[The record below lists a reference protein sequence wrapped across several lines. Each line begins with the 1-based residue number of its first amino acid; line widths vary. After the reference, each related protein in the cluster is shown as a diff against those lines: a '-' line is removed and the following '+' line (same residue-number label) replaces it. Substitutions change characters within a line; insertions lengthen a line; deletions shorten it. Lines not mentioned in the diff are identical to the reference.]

1 MRRRHLIISFMLYKI
16 LGVLAIA
23 AVVAGGVYMIVS
35 DNQKISV
42 VSPTDNNQLPTNT
55 NSMAENNLPAGQT
68 ALIETSLGNI
78 KVRFYPDDAPKTV
91 ANFVK
96 LAGQKYYDGLT
107 FHRVIPGF
115 MVQGGDPNCTPARAS
130 GSCGSGGPGYKFADE
145 LDPNTASAQAGYQK
159 GVLAMANAGP
169 NTNGSQFFIMV
180 ANVPLSHDYTI
191 FGKVLEGQDVA
202 DKISMVKK
210 DSGDRP
216 LESVVIRKI
225 TLQ

>member
-1 MRRRHLIISFMLYKI
+1 MLYKI
-16 LGVLAIA
+16 LGVLA
-23 AVVAGGVYMIVS
+23 VVAVIGGGVYMLIS
-35 DNQKISV
+35 DNQSSTAGSESAPVNNTEVINM
-42 VSPTDNNQLPTNT
+42 DNNTNT
-55 NSMAENNLPAGQT
+55 SSVSGKT

-78 KVRFYPDDAPKTV
+78 KVQFYSDDAPKTV

-107 FHRVIPGF
+107 FHRVIPQF

-130 GSCGSGGPGYKFADE
+130 GSCGSGGPGYKFEDE
-145 LDPNTASAQAGYQK
+145 LDPSTESAKIGYKK

-180 ANVPLSHDYTI
+180 ADVGLQYDYTI

-202 DKISMVKK
+202 DKISAVPT
-210 DSGDRP
+210 SAGDRP
-216 LESVVIRKI
+216 STPVVIRKI
-225 TLQ
+225 TIQ

>member
-1 MRRRHLIISFMLYKI
+1 M
-16 LGVLAIA
+16 IA
-23 AVVAGGVYMIVS
+23 LVIAGGVYMIVS
-35 DNQKISV
+35 DSQQPAAGQSAPAINNEPITIV
-42 VSPTDNNQLPTNT
+42 DNNNAAKGT
-55 NSMAENNLPAGQT
+55 T

-78 KVRFYPDDAPKTV
+78 KVQFYSGDAPKTV

-115 MVQGGDPNCTPARAS
+115 LVQGGDPNCTPARAS
-130 GSCGSGGPGYKFADE
+130 GSCGSGGPGYKFEDE
-145 LDPNTASAQAGYQK
+145 LNPSTVSAKAGYQR

-180 ANVPLSHDYTI
+180 ANVPLPHSYTI

-202 DKISMVKK
+202 DKISLAQR

-216 LESVVIRKI
+216 LTPVVIKKV
-225 TLQ
+225 TVL

>member
-1 MRRRHLIISFMLYKI
+1 MMYKI

-23 AVVAGGVYMIVS
+23 AVIAGGVYLIVS
-35 DNQKISV
+35 DNQKTSV
-42 VSPTDNNQLPTNT
+42 VSPADGTQLPTNT
-55 NSMAENNLPAGQT
+55 NSMAENNASAGQT

-107 FHRVIPGF
+107 FHRVIPNF
-115 MVQGGDPNCTPARAS
+115 MIQGGDPNCTPSRAS
-130 GSCGSGGPGYKFADE
+130 GSCGSGGPGYKFDDE
-145 LDPNTASAQAGYQK
+145 LNPNTVSAKAGYQK

-169 NTNGSQFFIMV
+169 NTNGSQFFITV
-180 ANVPLSHDYTI
+180 ANAPLPYSYTI
-191 FGKVLEGQDVA
+191 FGRVLEGQDVA
-202 DKISMVKK
+202 DKISMTKR

-216 LESVVIRKI
+216 LEPVVIKKV
-225 TLQ
+225 TVL